1 VRHYQPFVDP
11 RDEEIKRLKRQ
22 LSGARGDLINLA
34 AGDDLDLRMLLSP
47 YDLKTRDDFVAWRR
61 RVSVAKKVSKN
72 NVMAEGVSCQPH

>member
-34 AGDDLDLRMLLSP
+34 AGDDLD
-47 YDLKTRDDFVAWRR
+47 RDRLPRRAVAG
-61 RVSVAKKVSKN
+61 AT
-72 NVMAEGVSCQPH
+72 